1 MGVERGGFRSPDLGI
16 PERDRGLCAE
26 SSGCAESPA
35 GAGNFSARKNLPE
48 RKRPPARARLPALGH
63 SFGGV

>member
-1 MGVERGGFRSPDLGI
+1 MDSRVREDESG
-16 PERDRGLCAE
+16 E

-35 GAGNFSARKNLPE
+35 GAGSLSAWKNLPE
-48 RKRPPARARLPALGH
+48 QKRPPARARLPALGH